1 MKAKDTELSEHCKMS
16 IVAIR
21 DVQDI
26 MSGKWKYLIVAALYY
41 SGKKRFMDL
50 KRHINDIAPK
60 VLSKELKD
68 LEMNQL
74 VTRSV
79 CDTKPVTVEY
89 ELTELG
95 RSLQSFIIPMTDWG
109 VKYRKTIIKKQRA
122 RK

>member
-50 KRHINDIAPK
+50 KRHINDIGPK

-68 LEMNQL
+68 LEMDQL